1 MRYNSVDKAA
11 DAIIEKTAG
20 EIVLGMPLGM
30 GKPNPLVNSL
40 YRKAVD
46 DSAISLTILTALSLA
61 RPHPSGDL
69 QQRFLQ
75 PFIDRVYGDYEEL
88 EYLQSARRGSLPDNI
103 AVHEFFVQPAS
114 ELGNAYTQQNYLNSN
129 YTHAARDMNNRGVN
143 VIAQTIAR
151 RSHEGVEELSLSCN
165 PEVVLDALP
174 ALNRRRVS
182 GETILVV
189 GQIHPDLPFMENT
202 AIAPVDMFDIV
213 IDDPAYTS
221 QLINTPNMPVGMT
234 EHFIGLA
241 ASALIKDG
249 GTLQIGIGALGDAV
263 ACATLLRHQDNAVY
277 QKLLQ
282 ECDYTTQLFPAL
294 SETGIP
300 GPFVDGLYGCSEMFT
315 YGLFRLFKAG
325 VIKRTVQDK
334 NGRSIC
340 MHGGFFLGPN
350 AFYEGLRTMSP
361 QEHSQIDMTHI
372 SFVNGLY
379 GEEEL
384 KRAHRRD
391 ARFINTAF
399 TVTLLGAGVADQLED
414 GRILSGVGGQYNF
427 VAQAHELEGARSVLL
442 VRAARMKDGQA
453 SSNVLWNYG
462 HTTIPRHLR
471 DIVVTEYGV
480 ADLRS
485 KTDAETI
492 AAMLNICDSRF
503 QEELMAKA
511 KEEGKLPVDYQI
523 PEAYRNNTPE
533 RLQSIYVKHHSLG
546 RFPEFP
552 LGSDFTYVEE
562 MLMGALGW
570 LKTHVKPSAMPEL
583 AKASIIDEQ
592 TVLHYRPHL
601 ERMGLDNPSSIKE
614 KLYRQLLLIAL
625 CKVNPVKPPS

>member
-1 MRYNSVDKAA
+1 MRYTTTADAA
-11 DAIIEKTAG
+11 DAIIKQTAG
-20 EIVLGMPLGM
+20 TIVLGMPLGM
-30 GKPNPLVNSL
+30 GKPNPLANCL
-40 YRKAVD
+40 YRRAEQD
-46 DSAISLTILTALSLA
+46 PSISLTIVTALSLT
-61 RPHPSGDL
+61 RPHAVGDL
-69 QQRFLQ
+69 QQRFLN
-75 PFIDRVYGDYEEL
+75 PFVERVFGDYEEL
-88 EYLQSARRGSLPDNI
+88 DYLKAARSGSVPDNI
-103 AVHEFFVQPAS
+103 VVHEFFVQPAS
-114 ELGNAYTQQNYLNSN
+114 ELGNAYTQQNYINSN

-151 RSHEGVEELSLSCN
+151 RDFEGAEQLSLSCN
-165 PEVVLDALP
+165 PEILLDVMP
-174 ALNRRRVS
+174 SIEKRRRA

-202 AIAPVDMFDIV
+202 AIAPDGLFDIV

-221 QLINTPNMPVGMT
+221 RLVNTPNMPVGMT

-263 ACATLLRHQDNAVY
+263 ACATLLRQQDNTNY
-277 QKLLQ
+277 QKLLA
-282 ECDYTTQLFPAL
+282 ECEYTPKMFPAL
-294 SETGIP
+294 AETGSL
-300 GPFVDGLYGCSEMFT
+300 GRFEKGLYGCSEMFT

-325 VIKRTVQDK
+325 VIKREVVDK
-334 NGRSIC
+334 LGRHIV

-350 AFYEGLRTMSP
+350 AFYQGLRDLTAEEQSR
-361 QEHSQIDMTHI
+361 IDMTHI
-372 SFVNGLY
+372 SFVNSLY
-379 GEEEL
+379 GDEEL
-384 KRAHRRD
+384 KRSHRVH

-399 TVTLLGAGVADQLED
+399 TVTLMGAGVADQLED

-442 VRAARMKDGQA
+442 VRATRVKDGQA
-453 SSNVLWNYG
+453 SSNILWNYG

-485 KTDAETI
+485 KTDAEVI

-503 QEELMAKA
+503 QGELMTKA
-511 KEEGKLPVDYQI
+511 KSMGKLPADYQI
-523 PEAYRNNTPE
+523 PVEHTSNTPA
-533 RLQSIYVKHHSLG
+533 RLQKIYQAHHGAG

-562 MLMGALGW
+562 MLMAALGW
-570 LKTHVKPSAMPEL
+570 LKTHTKTAAFAEL
-583 AKASIIDEQ
+583 ARASVIDDA
-592 TVLHYRPHL
+592 TVRHYQPHL
-601 ERMGLDNPSSIKE
+601 ERMGYDRAHTVKD
-614 KLYRQLLLIAL
+614 KLYRKLLLIAL
-625 CKVNPVKPPS
+625 NKVNPVT